1 MSATTEIRSAPHIK
15 SPRSVEQI
23 MRNVVFSLLPI
34 CAFFVYQYGLSAAA
48 SILVVTAACLL
59 TERLFVRL
67 GGQAGDLSD
76 YSATITGVLLGLT
89 LPPGFPLWMG
99 FVAGFTAI
107 ALGKALFGGI
117 GFNVFNPALVG
128 RAFVQAAFPS
138 AIASYTPS
146 FLPGRFTEFIPSSLA
161 WPLMAPA
168 DTAAWL
174 KGMQIDAW
182 TGATPLAKWKFEGT
196 LTDAADLLTSLA
208 GHMAVGPSPAL
219 ILLCGAYLALRR
231 FMDWRIPAAILGSA
245 GLTAWLIYAIGG
257 TKYPDPFFM
266 LFSGGLI
273 LGAVLHG
280 HRHGNV
286 AGDAARHVAVRRV
299 DRRADRDDP
308 LLRRPARGRHVRHP
322 DRQRGDAADR
332 ADHPADAVRQG
343 RIDPCGP
350 FHHLHVASGLH
361 LARGSR
367 GEDLEEALFQEQA
380 EETMN
385 VANPMPSAT
394 PAASLV
400 KTLGLVSALCGV
412 IIVGAYQGTYE
423 AAAANRRIALERTVF
438 KIIPTAKSMTEWQ
451 ATAVGI
457 RPAGGETPVG
467 AIRFYAG
474 YDEAGALVGI
484 AVEGAAKG
492 YADVVRI
499 LYGYSPECQCVNGL
513 GVVATK
519 ETPGIGDKII
529 TDEVFLANFKALDVK
544 LDQALARLANEVKVV
559 KHGSKTDEWQIDAI
573 SGATVTSRAVGK
585 AISDSAQSLLPKLLP
600 NIEQLRKKES

>member
-1 MSATTEIRSAPHIK
+1 MSSSVEIRSAPHIK
-15 SPRSVEQI
+15 SPRSVEMI
-23 MRNVVFSLLPI
+23 MRNVVFSLLPV
-34 CAFFVYQYGLSAAA
+34 CAFFVYQYGISAAA

-67 GGQAGDLSD
+67 GRQSGDLSD

-138 AIASYTPS
+138 AIATYTPS

-196 LTDAADLLTSLA
+196 LTDAGDLLTSLA

-273 LGAVLHG
+273 LGAVYMATDMATSPVTPRGMWLYG
-280 HRHGNV
+280 GLIGVLTVMIRYYGGLPEGVMYAILLANAATPLIEQITQPTPFGKGASIR
-286 AGDAARHVAVRRV
+286 AGRSATYT
-299 DRRADRDDP
+299 
-308 LLRRPARGRHVRHP
+308 LHP
-322 DRQRGDAADR
+322 DY
-332 ADHPADAVRQG
+332 
-343 RIDPCGP
+343 I
-350 FHHLHVASGLH
+350 
-361 LARGSR
+361 SR
-367 GEDLEEALFQEQA
+367 E
-380 EETMN
+380 
-385 VANPMPSAT
+385 
-394 PAASLV
+394 
-400 KTLGLVSALCGV
+400 
-412 IIVGAYQGTYE
+412 E
-423 AAAANRRIALERTVF
+423 AAAKTSKKRFF
-438 KIIPTAKSMTEWQ
+438 KNK
-451 ATAVGI
+451 
-457 RPAGGETPVG
+457 
-467 AIRFYAG
+467 
-474 YDEAGALVGI
+474 
-484 AVEGAAKG
+484 
-492 YADVVRI
+492 
-499 LYGYSPECQCVNGL
+499 
-513 GVVATK
+513 
-519 ETPGIGDKII
+519 
-529 TDEVFLANFKALDVK
+529 
-544 LDQALARLANEVKVV
+544 
-559 KHGSKTDEWQIDAI
+559 
-573 SGATVTSRAVGK
+573 
-585 AISDSAQSLLPKLLP
+585 PKKP
-600 NIEQLRKKES
+600 

>member
-1 MSATTEIRSAPHIK
+1 MSSSVEIRSAPHIK
-15 SPRSVEQI
+15 SPRSVEMI
-23 MRNVVFSLLPI
+23 MRNVVFSLLPV
-34 CAFFVYQYGLSAAA
+34 CAFFVYQYGISAAA
-48 SILVVTAACLL
+48 SILVVTVACLL

-128 RAFVQAAFPS
+128 RAFVQAAFPA
-138 AIASYTPS
+138 AIATYTPS

-196 LTDAADLLTSLA
+196 LTDAGDLLTSLA

-273 LGAVLHG
+273 LGAVYMATDMATSPVTPRGMWLYG
-280 HRHGNV
+280 GLIGVLTVMIRYYGGLPEGVMYAILLANAATPLIEQITQPTPFGKGASIR
-286 AGDAARHVAVRRV
+286 AGRSATYT
-299 DRRADRDDP
+299 
-308 LLRRPARGRHVRHP
+308 LHP
-322 DRQRGDAADR
+322 DY
-332 ADHPADAVRQG
+332 
-343 RIDPCGP
+343 I
-350 FHHLHVASGLH
+350 
-361 LARGSR
+361 SR
-367 GEDLEEALFQEQA
+367 E
-380 EETMN
+380 
-385 VANPMPSAT
+385 
-394 PAASLV
+394 
-400 KTLGLVSALCGV
+400 
-412 IIVGAYQGTYE
+412 E
-423 AAAANRRIALERTVF
+423 AAAKTSKKRFF
-438 KIIPTAKSMTEWQ
+438 KNK
-451 ATAVGI
+451 
-457 RPAGGETPVG
+457 
-467 AIRFYAG
+467 
-474 YDEAGALVGI
+474 
-484 AVEGAAKG
+484 
-492 YADVVRI
+492 
-499 LYGYSPECQCVNGL
+499 
-513 GVVATK
+513 
-519 ETPGIGDKII
+519 
-529 TDEVFLANFKALDVK
+529 
-544 LDQALARLANEVKVV
+544 
-559 KHGSKTDEWQIDAI
+559 
-573 SGATVTSRAVGK
+573 
-585 AISDSAQSLLPKLLP
+585 PKKP
-600 NIEQLRKKES
+600 